1 MKRTHIL
8 DYGISSTGW
17 AWPVSVGISRNERTR
32 LWTLYVQYDGDCLYS
47 NRYTELLA
55 ANIPYVLEENHYHD
69 LKEFCHLLE
78 TTRKAELVELAAE
91 LRLGFSERETG
102 ADVASFGR
110 PEEYE
115 MREAFALCRD
125 RHDREAE

>member
-8 DYGISSTGW
+8 DYEISSTAW

-55 ANIPYVLEENHYHD
+55 GNIPYVLEENHYHD

-78 TTRKAELVELAAE
+78 STRKAELVELAAE
-91 LRLGFSERETG
+91 LRLGFSDRETK
-102 ADVASFGR
+102 ADVASFGT
-110 PEEYE
+110 PEESE
-115 MREAFALCRD
+115 MREAFALCED

>member
-8 DYGISSTGW
+8 DYEISSTAW

-55 ANIPYVLEENHYHD
+55 GNIPYVLEENHYHD
-69 LKEFCHLLE
+69 LEEFCDLLE
-78 TTRKAELVELAAE
+78 STGKAELVELAAE
-91 LRLGFSERETG
+91 LRLGISDRETG

-110 PEEYE
+110 PEKSE
-115 MREAFALCRD
+115 MREAFALCKD
-125 RHDREAE
+125 SHDREDE

>member
-8 DYGISSTGW
+8 DYEISSTGW
-17 AWPVSVGISRNERTR
+17 AWPVRVGISRNERTR

-47 NRYTELLA
+47 NRYTDLLA
-55 ANIPYVLEENHYHD
+55 GNIPYVLEENHYHD

-78 TTRKAELVELAAE
+78 STSKAELVQLAAE
-91 LRLGFSERETG
+91 LRIVFSNWKIG

-110 PEEYE
+110 PEESE
-115 MREAFALCRD
+115 MREAFALCKD
-125 RHDREAE
+125 SHDRKAE